1 MAEKPTP
8 RRIKIAAITLRCRAQ
23 RVVTMVAEKPKK
35 ETPAM
40 PGMPPGGGMDY

>member
-1 MAEKPTP
+1 
-8 RRIKIAAITLRCRAQ
+8 
-23 RVVTMVAEKPKK
+23 MVAEKPKK